1 MTTLREMRDSC
12 SLSRMAGEGWGEGA
26 FKARRAKAPLIRPSG
41 TPAFAGAGPSF
52 SRLREKDVSSSVI
65 SASGAV
71 S

>member
-12 SLSRMAGEGWGEGA
+12 PLSRMAGERA
-26 FKARRAKAPLIRPSG
+26 FKARGPKAPLIRPSG
-41 TPAFAGAGPSF
+41 TF